1 MYFPGGARGQES
13 TCNAG
18 DARDPGSSLGLGRSP
33 GEGDCTRQY
42 SCLKYAMGRGAWG
55 ATGHGATEVDT
66 TEQLNAHTQ
75 SVLMSH
81 TVCN

>member
-1 MYFPGGARGQES
+1 MTEDEMVEWHHRFNGHEFEKAPEIVMDRE
-13 TCNAG
+13 
-18 DARDPGSSLGLGRSP
+18 
-33 GEGDCTRQY
+33 
-42 SCLKYAMGRGAWG
+42 AWHP
-55 ATGHGATEVDT
+55 ALHGATEVDT